1 MRKKR
6 LLLIAAALGLTLVGL
21 ITWDSWTPSEPVYQG
36 KRLSYWLL
44 AYDLGATDRPD
55 NGSADR
61 AIQAIGTNSI
71 PTLLRMLRT
80 HDSSLNSKFA
90 SLAEKQPFIAI
101 SHPSVDGL
109 YFRAARGFQLL
120 GPRGE
125 SAVPQL
131 AAIYDRNLPPPSRST
146 IARILAGMG
155 SAAKAAVPAL
165 VRGLANTNAP
175 ERGDTLT
182 ALGRIHAQ
190 PDLVLP
196 ELLKV
201 LQTPASPNHLTAA
214 AALAAYGAEARS
226 TVPVLVKMIRSAP
239 PRGPL
244 SMSSGQNVNLATVL
258 NAPSQDTWPGPMG
271 DRFVRSFSS
280 SEAAAEALKAIDP
293 EAAAQLMEELH
304 TKW

>member
-1 MRKKR
+1 
-6 LLLIAAALGLTLVGL
+6 
-21 ITWDSWTPSEPVYQG
+21 
-36 KRLSYWLL
+36 
-44 AYDLGATDRPD
+44 
-55 NGSADR
+55 
-61 AIQAIGTNSI
+61 
-71 PTLLRMLRT
+71 
-80 HDSSLNSKFA
+80 
-90 SLAEKQPFIAI
+90 
-101 SHPSVDGL
+101 
-109 YFRAARGFQLL
+109 
-120 GPRGE
+120 
-125 SAVPQL
+125 
-131 AAIYDRNLPPPSRST
+131 
-146 IARILAGMG
+146 
-155 SAAKAAVPAL
+155 
-165 VRGLANTNAP
+165 LANTNAP

-280 SEAAAEALKAIDP
+280 SGAAAEALKAIDP